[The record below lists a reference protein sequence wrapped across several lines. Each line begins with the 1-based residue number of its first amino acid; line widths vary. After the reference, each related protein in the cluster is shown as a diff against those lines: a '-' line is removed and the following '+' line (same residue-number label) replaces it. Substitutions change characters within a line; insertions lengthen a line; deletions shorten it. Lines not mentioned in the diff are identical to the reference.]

1 MQNRRL
7 VSGTGLIL
15 ATCLFISINII
26 ANALLT
32 NWRLDLTEDN
42 LYTLSDG
49 TVNILGSIDEPIT
62 LRFYFSQEQLLGY
75 PQLLNYGLR
84 VRDMLREYVANA
96 GGRLHLEIIDPQP
109 FSSEEDAAVAEGLQS
124 IPIGDSGE
132 RAYFGLLGSNSTD
145 DTDIIP
151 FFAPA
156 RESALEYELTK
167 LVYKLANPEQR
178 VVGVVGDFPL
188 FRKSGERDSRD
199 TAMVRVMREFFEV
212 RDLGSN
218 INYISRDIEVL
229 MVVHPKQLDET
240 SRYVIDQWVL
250 KGGKLMVF
258 VDPLSESD
266 DVKPNPESPMVMPQ
280 RDSNLEELFETWGL
294 QVAADKIVGDIN
306 AAMRVQHR
314 GARGMQ
320 EVQYLPWL
328 QLGSDNLNAD
338 SFITNQLR
346 RINMATASHISLLE
360 NHTLEIEPLI
370 QTSPQS
376 TLLERDLIIF
386 QRDPNVIL
394 ENFSS
399 SDSQQILA
407 AFVRGPIQTA
417 FPKGKPRDST
427 IEGNDEAV
435 TSGELNAIIVADT
448 DMLADRFWVREQD
461 YFGMQMP
468 QPIADNGDF
477 VINALENLSGNNDLF
492 SLRSRGVYSR
502 PFEVVERIRRAAEA
516 QYRQREQEL
525 EAQLKEAE
533 QRIQTLQQEQGASGL
548 IMSAEQA
555 EEIEKFRRQQLEVRK
570 ELRSV
575 QHDLQKDIQELGSS
589 LRFINVTLIPLL
601 IALMA
606 VGVGVF
612 RVYMRRRRS
621 NQS

>member
-7 VSGTGLIL
+7 ISGTGLIL

-26 ANALLT
+26 ANAVLT

-84 VRDMLREYVANA
+84 VRDMLREYVANSRS
-96 GGRLHLEIIDPQP
+96 RLHLEIIDPQP
-109 FSSEEDAAVAEGLQS
+109 FSSEEDSAVAEGLQS
-124 IPIGDSGE
+124 IPIGNSGE

-151 FFAPA
+151 FFAPD

-199 TAMVRVMREFFEV
+199 TAIVRTMREFFEV

-229 MVVHPKQLDET
+229 MVVHPKRLDET

-266 DVKPNPESPMVMPQ
+266 DVKPDPDSPMVIPQ
-280 RDSNLEELFETWGL
+280 RDSNLEDLFEVWGL

-328 QLGSDNLNAD
+328 QLGSDNLNED

-346 RINMATASHISLLE
+346 RINLATASHISLLKDSA
-360 NHTLEIEPLI
+360 LEIEPLL

-399 SDSQQILA
+399 SDSRQVLA

-417 FPKGKPRDST
+417 FPKGKPRDSK
-427 IEGNDEAV
+427 IEGDDETV
-435 TSGELNAIIVADT
+435 TSGELNAVIVADT

-533 QRIQTLQQEQGASGL
+533 ERIQTLQQEQGASGL
-548 IMSAEQA
+548 IMSPEQA

-570 ELRSV
+570 ELRAV
-575 QHDLQKDIQELGSS
+575 QHDLQKDIEELGSS

-601 IALMA
+601 IAFIA
-606 VGVGVF
+606 VGVGIF

-621 NQS
+621 DQS